1 MLQRHHQQPL
11 NIGTFALPCL
21 SLSFHQSL
29 ITNKPIV
36 HNGTDRLSQLSPTT
50 LSPLTVTTVGSTT
63 LGIILK
69 FTPSNITAGD
79 KHIVSE
85 VLREQKERLA
95 GEAKVISENLSKL
108 KADKSLTDEE
118 RKAQIDYN
126 TEQYNKLIGAGSK
139 WKEKSKEE
147 EQRL

>member
-1 MLQRHHQQPL
+1 ME
-11 NIGTFALPCL
+11 GT
-21 SLSFHQSL
+21 
-29 ITNKPIV
+29 
-36 HNGTDRLSQLSPTT
+36 
-50 LSPLTVTTVGSTT
+50 
-63 LGIILK
+63 
-69 FTPSNITAGD
+69 GD
-79 KHIVSE
+79 NHIVSE